1 MPEFFIP
8 AAKDAAEAESVLENV
23 AKFIN
28 RSVPTR
34 RIFRI
39 TYIHNGKAMTAEV
52 GKDPDPYYREKGPVI
67 AIFGGDPH
75 CVCLPDR
82 GVVRGGPILVG
93 QQSVQSTEYFDAE
106 TMH

>member
-8 AAKDAAEAESVLENV
+8 EAKDAAEAESVFKSI
-23 AKFIN
+23 AQFFS
-28 RSVPTR
+28 RSVPRR

-39 TYIHNGKAMTAEV
+39 TYTHNGTSMTAEV
-52 GKDPDPYYREKGPVI
+52 GKDPDPYYREKGPVV
-67 AIFGGDPH
+67 AIFGGDPF

-82 GVVRGGPILVG
+82 GVLRGGPIFVG
-93 QQSVQSTEYFDAE
+93 AQAVQSAQYFEVE